1 MIPRAPL
8 AAVLAAVAVLGAPA
22 AAEVAP
28 DRAGR
33 QNVGMAEPIGD
44 PVRGATVFRQCA
56 ACHAVGDGARNR
68 TGPHLNG
75 LFGRRAGSVAGYDY
89 SEGLA
94 RMGND
99 GLVWTL
105 ATLDAYIE
113 NPRALVSRTRM
124 AFRGMRDAEDRA
136 DVLAYLRGFSAQPAN
151 IPEAQPT
158 ARATEYA
165 IDPALFEIEGD
176 PAYGEYLSGECTT
189 CHQASG
195 DSNGIPSLLGLEE
208 QHIIVAMHAYK
219 DKIRPNPVMQMIA
232 GRLGNEEIAALAAYF
247 ATLDP

>member
-1 MIPRAPL
+1 MTGRARL
-8 AAVLAAVAVLGAPA
+8 AAALVALAALTAPG
-22 AAEVAP
+22 AAEVASDAP
-28 DRAGR
+28 DR
-33 QNVGMAEPIGD
+33 QTVGIAEPIGNA
-44 PVRGATVFRQCA
+44 VRGATLFRQCA
-56 ACHAVGDGARNR
+56 SCHAVGDGAQKR

-75 LFGRRAGSVAGYDY
+75 IFGRRAGSVPGFDY
-89 SEGLA
+89 SEGLT

-105 ATLDAYIE
+105 ATLDAYIA

-124 AFRGMRDAEDRA
+124 AYRGMRNAEDRA
-136 DVLAYLRGFSAQPAN
+136 DVLAYLRGFSAQPSN

-158 ARATEYA
+158 ARATQYA

-195 DSNGIPSLLGLEE
+195 RSDGIPALLGLEE

-219 DKIRPNPVMQMIA
+219 DKVRPHPVMQMIA
-232 GRLGNEEIAALAAYF
+232 GRLGNEEIAAIAAYF
-247 ATLDP
+247 ASLEP

>member
-1 MIPRAPL
+1 ML
-8 AAVLAAVAVLGAPA
+8 AAALAALAAFGAPA
-22 AAEVAP
+22 AAEVATDP
-28 DRAGR
+28 SGR
-33 QNVGMAEPIGD
+33 QTVGIAAPIGD

-56 ACHAVGDGARNR
+56 SCHAVGDGAQNR
-68 TGPHLNG
+68 TGPQLNG
-75 LFGRRAGSVAGYDY
+75 LFGRRAGSVPGYDY
-89 SEGLA
+89 SEGLT

-105 ATLDAYIE
+105 DTLDAYIE

-124 AFRGMRDAEDRA
+124 VYRGMRNAKDRA
-136 DVLAYLRGFSAQPAN
+136 DVLAYLRDFSAQPAN

-165 IDPALFEIEGD
+165 VDPALFEIEGD

-195 DSNGIPSLLGLEE
+195 DSNGIPALLGLEE

-219 DKIRPNPVMQMIA
+219 DKVRPHPVMQMIA